1 MALRVRDRVLEV
13 TTTTGTGGITLAGSI
28 TGFQSFASG
37 VGNGNTTYYAI
48 VHHDLQNYAQ
58 WEVGQGTLSGSSL
71 SRDTVLDSSDGPGN
85 KVNLS
90 AGVKNVFVT
99 VPGEQILMKDVQ
111 GRVFIGSGVIN
122 PTQDN
127 MLYVDGDIK
136 ASGINVESG
145 VIIQQSPTPSP
156 SDNKLYNLGGTLY
169 WGDNAL
175 SSGGE
180 LFNIS
185 ASSGTADLSGDVLGI
200 NAGSGIFFNGGENVN
215 ISMSDLGNGSG
226 QLTFDVPNASTDFL
240 ITAESGLNSISIL
253 QGSGI
258 SFVGENGIGVTL
270 TDRTSPSGS
279 GLPVLGGSGVITIT
293 GPDLSLFV
301 QSAGSGII
309 IDGAGTVHAT
319 SGSVDASGIV
329 QLTNT
334 ISDDA
339 TKALTP
345 KAVNDAGYLS
355 SFPITASEGLGHFDV
370 TTVSGVASGILF
382 KSGSNTTVTLSRAAS
397 GSGVITIDST
407 DTTFTV
413 ASGLVMDGDNVIR
426 HEDTSTQASV
436 NNTGNT
442 FIQDVTL
449 DEYGHITA
457 LNSASATGI
466 GTRFMLG
473 ASDGLGNIQLEDGSG
488 IYIVGGTNIDVTLSN
503 ADGGSGVITI
513 DAPTAV
519 GVSLVGSPTAASGG
533 IAFFNGPTSIAYD
546 SDITW
551 DSGNLELGVSGSI
564 RLDQITAPLSA
575 TQDRLYN
582 IGGNLTWNGN
592 NLLGGSTGGAPTT
605 QGSPT
610 PGGSGVAFYT
620 GTNTLG
626 YDTGFTWD
634 SGNNR
639 LGINA
644 DGGDPHSTL
653 HSYGSFATKVTP
665 VGDSYSADDEHV
677 ILFEND
683 NFVGTGTITLPAST
697 TCTGRIYHIKNASTS
712 PSGVLV
718 QCSGAETFD
727 GIDKR
732 EPLWVKGDVLS
743 IVAGSGQ
750 WEVLNRD
757 YTPLA
762 AELLVSESGFRIPWR
777 TSSVMGW
784 GEVGYA
790 TASGMI
796 ETRTHDENGNVLWAG
811 NHAEASSGAIED
823 GYKVRGFKILRDGDY
838 HLSYNLVSKHRMSTY
853 YDYCFVTV
861 EGSFPRDMPTS
872 TGTRLLRTSHSY
884 QGLRGYDDDRLIQG
898 NFIVPLHSGDCV
910 RLRFTPSYTFF
921 SHDEESFEFN
931 GGIRSFAGTN
941 HYAADNQLDTTRF
954 TIRELR

>member
-145 VIIQQSPTPSP
+145 IIIQQSPTPSP

-519 GVSLVGSPTAASGG
+519 GVSLAGSPTAVSGG
-533 IAFFNGPTSIAYD
+533 MAFFNGPTSIAYD

-564 RLDQITAPLSA
+564 RLDQVTAPLSA

-610 PGGSGVAFYT
+610 PVGSGVAFYT
-620 GTNTLG
+620 GANTLG
-626 YDTGFTWD
+626 YDTAFTWD

-639 LGINA
+639 LGLNVEHS
-644 DGGDPHSTL
+644 PNSTL
-653 HSYGSFATKVTP
+653 HTYGSFAGKVKP
-665 VGDSYSADDEHV
+665 FKDSYTADDDYV
-677 ILFEND
+677 LQFNGAPLIAG
-683 NFVGTGTITLPAST
+683 GTGILDLPAT
-697 TCTGRIYHIKNASTS
+697 DTCLGRVYHIINNSIS
-712 PSGVLV
+712 PSGLV
-718 QCSGAETFD
+718 IRCSGTETIT
-727 GIDKR
+727 GQR
-732 EPLWVKGDVLS
+732 SHNATNQESQERLWLKGDVIS
-743 IVAGSGQ
+743 IVATSGS

-757 YTPLA
+757 YTPHAASLYISPTGHRVPWNYP
-762 AELLVSESGFRIPWR
+762 AELGF
-777 TSSVMGW
+777 S
-784 GEVGYA
+784 EVGFT
-790 TASGMI
+790 TASGMV
-796 ETRTHDENGNVLWAG
+796 DPKQFDVYGNDIAT
-811 NHAEASSGAIED
+811 SGALAD
-823 GYKVRGFKILRDGDY
+823 GFRVKGFNILRDGMYQINYCLDASTLCSPDIDFARVWIMGMFKRGGSTSTVLANNTY
-838 HLSYNLVSKHRMSTY
+838 GLNDSPFYHGPVVKGSYVGHLSSGDFVNLRVDFRSTNLAAHNTE
-853 YDYCFVTV
+853 DQENVI
-861 EGSFPRDMPTS
+861 
-872 TGTRLLRTSHSY
+872 
-884 QGLRGYDDDRLIQG
+884 LRGYSLETAQDWSSS
-898 NFIVPLHSGDCV
+898 NFKI
-910 RLRFTPSYTFF
+910 T
-921 SHDEESFEFN
+921 E
-931 GGIRSFAGTN
+931 IR
-941 HYAADNQLDTTRF
+941 
-954 TIRELR
+954 